1 MKTKFTAIAL
11 LIFVLSSCSKFLDTN
26 PKDTILPENYY
37 NTEAQLNM
45 SLAGVYNTLTSYD
58 VYGSAMI
65 ARMGLDAN
73 EGYYRVNITTA
84 GVSNNDIWP
93 TDLVISAFW
102 KTLYEGINKANALL
116 ANINKPVMD
125 ESKRSIIRGQAL
137 FLRAYF
143 HFLLVSN
150 FGDVPLKLT
159 ETTSPEAI
167 YYTRTPAKQVY
178 EQIIADMTEAEGLVP
193 VITAIGY
200 GGKISKS
207 AVQGILARVC
217 LYMTGKPINDTTKWN
232 DVLFWT
238 NKVIASG
245 IHSLNPSYQQVF
257 INYAKD
263 IYDIRESIWEVEFYN
278 PSATDPSRL
287 AGRIGINLTINS
299 NNTVSGYGQGLIY
312 ATATAFRKYVSY
324 HKLVGAVDTEYSPD
338 LRRDWA
344 IAPFSYNPAG
354 SDTRVYWANKYPLP
368 VENVLSHRRF
378 PGKWRR
384 EYEPQQPK
392 TNDASGQNFAVLRY
406 SDVLLM
412 FAEALNELQGPNGT
426 YNGMSVYSAIN
437 QVKRRGYGFG
447 PLEAGKVDD
456 QGNPVDETGHS
467 QLTMREYIRDERSR
481 ELNYECLR
489 KKDLLRWGIYVDTMH
504 ETGALLLA
512 EAPVYTEDLVR
523 YFTNVRSRDIVF
535 PIPSY
540 EIGLGRGMKQ
550 NFGW

>member
-1 MKTKFTAIAL
+1 MKTKFIAITL
-11 LIFVLSSCSKFLDTN
+11 LVFVLSSCKKFLDTN
-26 PKDTILPENYY
+26 PRDTVIPENYY
-37 NTEAQLNM
+37 NTEAQLKM
-45 SLAGVYNTLTSYD
+45 SMNGIYNILSSYD
-58 VYGSAMI
+58 LYGSAMI
-65 ARMGLDAN
+65 ARMGLDAE
-73 EGYYRVNITTA
+73 EGYYRVNVKTA
-84 GVSNNDIWP
+84 AVTANDIWP
-93 TDLVISAFW
+93 TDLIIGAFW
-102 KTLYEGINKANALL
+102 KKLYEGINRANALL

-125 ESKRSIIRGQAL
+125 ENKRKIIKGEAL

-143 HFLLVSN
+143 HFSLVSH

-159 ETTSPEAI
+159 ETTSPEDI

-193 VITAIGY
+193 AITAIGY

-207 AVQGILARVC
+207 AVQGVLARVC
-217 LYMTGKPINDTTKWN
+217 LYMTGKPINDNTKWN
-232 DVLFWT
+232 DVLFWAD
-238 NKVIASG
+238 KVISSG
-245 IHSLNPSYQQVF
+245 IHSLNPSYEQVF

-263 IYDIRESIWEVEFYN
+263 EYDIKESIWEVEFYN
-278 PSATDPSRL
+278 PSATDPSRSV
-287 AGRIGINLTINS
+287 GRIGINLGINS
-299 NNTVSGYGQGLIY
+299 SNTVSGYAQGLTY
-312 ATATAFRKYVSY
+312 ATAVTFRKYKSY
-324 HKLVGAVDTEYSPD
+324 HKMIGTVDTEYSPD

-344 IAPFSYNPAG
+344 IAPFSYNPTNN
-354 SDTRVYWANKYPLP
+354 DTKVYWANKYPLP

-384 EYEPQQPK
+384 EYEKHQPK
-392 TNDASGQNFAVLRY
+392 TADATGQNFPILRY

-412 FAEALNELQGPNGT
+412 FAEALNELQGPNGI
-426 YNGMSVYSAIN
+426 YNGMNVYDAVN

-456 QGNPVDETGHS
+456 QGNAVDEAGHT
-467 QLTMREYIRDERSR
+467 QITMREYIRDERSR

-489 KKDLLRWGIYVDTMH
+489 KSDLLRWGIYVDTMH
-504 ETGALLLA
+504 ETGAVLLT
-512 EAPVYTEDLVR
+512 EAPAYTEDLVR
-523 YFTNVRSRDIVF
+523 YFTNVRSRDVIF